1 MSQVLVTG
9 ANGHLGANTVR
20 SLLNRGHQVVA
31 FVRRDADLRGLE
43 GLAVNLS
50 YGDVTDYPSLTT
62 AVQGCT
68 HIIHHAAAHKFWA
81 SNELEISKPALV
93 GTYNILRLARDTGIQ
108 RLVYTSSWVAV
119 GSSYDPENLR
129 TENDWSEDQRNPYFI
144 IKTRCEREA
153 LDLAQTFD
161 VPMIRIC
168 PTFALGPYDYRIT
181 PSMGIIL
188 NLASGRGTTWEGG
201 INLVDVRDVAE
212 AHAAA
217 LERGEIGGRY
227 IVGGENIHFKG
238 LGQLIARITGVTPR
252 HDRTARRLA
261 LVIAGFFNPADQ
273 IEGMPPRL
281 PKDLLH
287 ELHSRYA
294 YYVTSLADH
303 AFGID
308 PRGAEEILRSCIDW
322 LVKIKALQPK
332 NR

>member
-20 SLLNRGHQVVA
+20 SLLERGYQVVA
-31 FVRRDADLRGLE
+31 LVRRGADLRGLE
-43 GLAVNLS
+43 GLAVNLHF
-50 YGDVTDYPSLTT
+50 GDVTDYSSLTA

-68 HIIHHAAAHKFWA
+68 HIIHHAAAHKYWA
-81 SNELEISKPALV
+81 SNEIEITEPALV

-119 GSSYDPENLR
+119 GSSYDPVNLR
-129 TENDWSEDQRNPYFI
+129 TEADWAEDQRNPYFI

-153 LDLAQTFD
+153 LDLAQTYD

-168 PTFALGPYDYRIT
+168 PTFTLGPHDYRIT

-188 NLASGRGTTWEGG
+188 NLATGRGTTWEGG
-201 INLVDVRDVAE
+201 INLVDVRDVAD

-227 IVGGENIHFKG
+227 IVGGENIYFKE

-273 IEGMPPRL
+273 IGIMPPRL

-303 AFGID
+303 ALSLS
-308 PRGAEEILRSCIDW
+308 PRQAEETLRYCIDW
-322 LVKIKALQPK
+322 LIKIQAL
-332 NR
+332 